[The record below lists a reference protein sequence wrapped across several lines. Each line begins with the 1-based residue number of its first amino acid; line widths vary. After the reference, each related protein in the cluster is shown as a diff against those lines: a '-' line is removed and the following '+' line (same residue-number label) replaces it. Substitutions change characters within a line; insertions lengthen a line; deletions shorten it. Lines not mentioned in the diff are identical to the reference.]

1 MTNCSRANWDKRI
14 LKYPALGST
23 GVNSLFPMG
32 TKVIEN
38 KETKQTNL
46 KKKKTG
52 HELTDVNAG

>member
-46 KKKKTG
+46 KKKK
-52 HELTDVNAG
+52 DWP